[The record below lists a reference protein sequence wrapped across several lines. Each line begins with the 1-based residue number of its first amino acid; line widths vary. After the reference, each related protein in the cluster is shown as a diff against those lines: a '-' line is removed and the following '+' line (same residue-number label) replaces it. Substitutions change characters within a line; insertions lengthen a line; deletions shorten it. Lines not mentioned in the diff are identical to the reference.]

1 MKYLPSFYNILWL
14 SEHSPKFYNIL
25 EFSEIFAKILQ
36 DFIIKWNIGQNII
49 DKIAFNF
56 SYILGRFAHLLY
68 I

>member
-36 DFIIKWNIGQNII
+36 DFIIKWNIGQKIYIYTYYII
-49 DKIAFNF
+49 DKIAFIF
-56 SYILGRFAHLLY
+56 PIY
-68 I
+68 